1 MGMRKQVK
9 DCQFGEL
16 NGGIY
21 AALLLGIRKIIRRLF
36 EAEN

>member
-21 AALLLGIRKIIRRLF
+21 AALFIRDM
-36 EAEN
+36 ENN